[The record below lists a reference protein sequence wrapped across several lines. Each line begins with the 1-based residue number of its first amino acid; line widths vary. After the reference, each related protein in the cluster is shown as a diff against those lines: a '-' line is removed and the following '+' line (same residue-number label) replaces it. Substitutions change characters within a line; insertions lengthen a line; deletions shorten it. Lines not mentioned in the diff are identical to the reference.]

1 MTHAHDARSNKKS
14 RRDTEASHARPDR
27 TLHDGRA
34 DGLEPLEPLDLT
46 KVASFSAL
54 LRGMSKT
61 AFGGRR
67 LGEALDVL
75 LAMVRDPECVVV
87 GTFTGAMTV
96 AKMGKIVCDMIDRGM
111 LDVIIATG
119 ALVTHGLSEAAGF
132 VHYKAKPG
140 VRDAELFEMG
150 YNRVYDTLE
159 MEQNLNEVSKVFR
172 EALRNREPGQ
182 PWSSERICRAI
193 GKLLAERTAEPGI
206 LKSAYLAD
214 VPVYIPAFTDCELGL
229 DMASFALVD
238 SRGSTASSPP
248 SGKAAGAE
256 LPAPFSVEPDYNPF
270 IDLNSYARRA
280 YEAKRLGIFT
290 IGGGVPR
297 NWAQQ
302 VGPYADF
309 LNYRHGFDLKQVRFQ
324 YGVRI
329 CPEPVHWGG
338 LSGCT
343 YSEGISWGKFVPP
356 EEGGRYA
363 EVLADATIAWPIL
376 IKAALEELG

>member
-1 MTHAHDARSNKKS
+1 MN
-14 RRDTEASHARPDR
+14 PDPVNPKR
-27 TLHDGRA
+27 TLHDGRD
-34 DGLEPLEPLDLT
+34 DGLEPLEPLDLEQ
-46 KVASFSAL
+46 VGSCSEL
-54 LRGMSKT
+54 VRGMAKT

-75 LAMVRDPECVVV
+75 LEMVRDEDCLVV
-87 GTFTGAMTV
+87 GTFSGAMTV
-96 AKMGKIVCDMIDRGM
+96 AKMGKIICTMIDRGM
-111 LDVIIATG
+111 IDVVVSTG
-119 ALVTHGLSEAAGF
+119 ALMAHGLTEATGL
-132 VHYKAKPG
+132 VHYKHEPG
-140 VRDAELFEMG
+140 MNDAELFEKG

-159 MEQNLNEVSKVFR
+159 METNLNEVSKIFR
-172 EALRNREPGQ
+172 QALKNPEPDQ
-182 PWSSERICRAI
+182 PWSSEGICRAI
-193 GKLLAERTAEPGI
+193 GKLLAERTDEPGV
-206 LKSAYLAD
+206 LKSAYLKG
-214 VPVYIPAFTDCELGL
+214 VPVYVPAFTDFELGL

-238 SRGSTASSPP
+238 YRDEINGPGPLT
-248 SGKAAGAE
+248 
-256 LPAPFSVEPDYNPF
+256 PFSVEPSFNPF

-302 VGPYADF
+302 VGPYIDF
-309 LNYRHGFDLKQVRFQ
+309 LDYRHGFDLKQVRFQ

-343 YSEGISWGKFVPP
+343 YSEGVSWGKFVPTSQ
-356 EEGGRYA
+356 GGRYA
-363 EVLADATIAWPIL
+363 EVYADATIAWPIL

>member
-1 MTHAHDARSNKKS
+1 MAHPGKKRAPARKSSSAAAAHANV
-14 RRDTEASHARPDR
+14 ER
-27 TLHDGRA
+27 TLHNGRA

-46 KVASFSAL
+46 KVTSCSAL

-75 LAMVRDPECVVV
+75 LEMVRDPDCLVV
-87 GTFTGAMTV
+87 GTFSGAMTV

-119 ALVTHGLSEAAGF
+119 ALVTHGLTEAAGL
-132 VHYKAKPG
+132 VHYKAKPDAS
-140 VRDAELFEMG
+140 DAELFDKG

-159 MEQNLNEVSKVFR
+159 MEENLNEVSKVFR
-172 EALRNREPGQ
+172 EALRDPEPDQ
-182 PWSSERICRAI
+182 PWSSELICRAI
-193 GKLLAERTAEPGI
+193 GRLLAERTDEPGI
-206 LKSAYLAD
+206 LKSAYLKK

-238 SRGSTASSPP
+238 YRDEINGPGPLT
-248 SGKAAGAE
+248 
-256 LPAPFSVEPDYNPF
+256 PFSIEPSFNPF
-270 IDLNSYARRA
+270 LDLNSYARRA

-309 LNYRHGFDLKQVRFQ
+309 LNCRHGFDLKQVRFQ

-343 YSEGISWGKFVPP
+343 YSEGVSWGKFAPP
-356 EEGGRYA
+356 SEGGRYA
-363 EVLADATIAWPIL
+363 EVYADATIAWPIL
-376 IKAALEELG
+376 IKAALEELK